1 MIDLFGP
8 MLAVRVE
15 NNHELC
21 LSILPMAQSGF
32 DCLAFTAVLFV
43 HDHFRAGF
51 TRTLGGFVGR
61 TVVDY
66 ENVIQLLPG
75 PADNVANMLLLVIG
89 GNHDSQRR
97 ADHKDSRICDRNRV
111 APFSGPRANG
121 NPVTR
126 PLVGRRPRRSAYRK
140 H

>member
-1 MIDLFGP
+1 MIDLFGT
-8 MLAVRVE
+8 MLAIRVE

-32 DCLAFTAVLFV
+32 DGLAFTAVLFV

-66 ENVIQLLPG
+66 ENVVQLLPG
-75 PADNVANMLLLVIG
+75 PADNVANMFLLIIG
-89 GNHDSQRR
+89 GNDRR
-97 ADHKDSRICDRNRV
+97 DSRHLADNRMKISRV
-111 APFSGPRANG
+111 VRAAHERTG
-121 NPVTR
+121 SDVFETFFARDLPVN
-126 PLVGRRPRRSAYRK
+126 
-140 H
+140 